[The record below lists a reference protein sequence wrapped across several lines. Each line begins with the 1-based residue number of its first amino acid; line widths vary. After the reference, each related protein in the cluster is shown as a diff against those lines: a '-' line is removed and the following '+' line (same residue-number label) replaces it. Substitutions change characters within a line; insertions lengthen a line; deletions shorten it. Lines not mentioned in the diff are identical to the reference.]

1 MTKRLDRSNLQVAE
15 TLVDFIEKEALPNTN
30 INAEHFWNKFEAI
43 LNKFAPQN
51 KKLLQIRSD
60 MKNQIDEFYKKHSGK
75 TINQDEYI
83 GFLKEIN
90 YIVPVGNDFKIETQ
104 NVDPELAVKAGPQLV
119 VPVTNARYALNA
131 ANARWGSLYD
141 ALYGTD
147 AISEK
152 DNANKTSSYNPI
164 RGKKVVNYAKN
175 FLDKNF
181 PLTNGSHNDVVSYKI
196 VDNALIM
203 TLSNSSTTEFKNI
216 NQYVG

>member
-1 MTKRLDRSNLQVAE
+1 MTKRLNRGNLRISE

-30 INAEHFWNKFEAI
+30 INVQNFWNKFELI
-43 LNKFAPQN
+43 LDKFVPQN

-90 YIVPVGNDFKIETQ
+90 YIVPVGNDFKIETK

-152 DNANKTSSYNPI
+152 DNATKTSLYNPTSCLLYTSPSP
-164 RGKKVVNYAKN
+164 RDA
-175 FLDKNF
+175 
-181 PLTNGSHNDVVSYKI
+181 
-196 VDNALIM
+196 
-203 TLSNSSTTEFKNI
+203 TLSRMPSSA
-216 NQYVG
+216 